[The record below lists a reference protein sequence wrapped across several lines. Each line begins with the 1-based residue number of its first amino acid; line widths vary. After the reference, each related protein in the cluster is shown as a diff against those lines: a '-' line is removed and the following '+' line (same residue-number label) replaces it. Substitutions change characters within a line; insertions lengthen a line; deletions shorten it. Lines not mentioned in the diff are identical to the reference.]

1 MTATHPVSYIRE
13 TTSRAPLA
21 VTFVISENTQYGCAL
36 IGVHIL
42 RGRTVF
48 SDFTDEKNVITAV
61 LEVDSAADHYV
72 ACMIIASHDMNGSNL
87 LRGIWANPY
96 SQPYR
101 LVVIIYPNA
110 SSQKDDWVG
119 RYHVMVDTDYKRM
132 LVDYTV
138 AAVSSMGDQLSAL

>member
-1 MTATHPVSYIRE
+1 MMATHPVSYIRE
-13 TTSRAPLA
+13 TTSRNPLA
-21 VTFVISENTQYGCAL
+21 AAFVISENTQYGCAL

-87 LRGIWANPY
+87 LRGIWPIRTA
-96 SQPYR
+96 SRIGWSSSFILTRQAR
-101 LVVIIYPNA
+101 KMTGLVGI
-110 SSQKDDWVG
+110 
-119 RYHVMVDTDYKRM
+119 M
-132 LVDYTV
+132 
-138 AAVSSMGDQLSAL
+138 